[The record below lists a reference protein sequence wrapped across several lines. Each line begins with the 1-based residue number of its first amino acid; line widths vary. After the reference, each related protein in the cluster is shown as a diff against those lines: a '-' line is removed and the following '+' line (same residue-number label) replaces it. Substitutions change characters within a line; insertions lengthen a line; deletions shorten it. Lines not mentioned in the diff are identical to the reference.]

1 MAQRIGIQRL
11 IRPAIVA
18 CTILAA
24 TPVVDAS
31 DEQFGIVSFDS
42 VARRWNDV
50 LLESIRRDQ
59 ARPVVHA
66 RNLFHVSA
74 AMWDAWAMFDQ
85 DASPWLHAESAPT
98 VQNLGTF
105 RNHVIAHAAYGLVT
119 HRFQNSP
126 GFGTMSG
133 HYDDL
138 MIELGCDPTDSSLV
152 GSTAAAI
159 GNRIAASY
167 VLFGLSDGLNEAAN
181 YANQWYE
188 PINDPLLPPL
198 SGTQAIEFPDRW
210 QPLSLD
216 YYVDQSGHV
225 DVNGYPE
232 FLGPEWGHVTPFSLT
247 VDQRTDYHRDGNTYP
262 VYVDPGAPPRLD
274 PAGEQAFLE
283 GFEQVLHWSA
293 HLDPVDGV
301 MMDAS
306 PASIGNATLPVDP
319 FDVAAFYDVQ
329 NGGDLGAGH
338 ASNPVTGAPYDV
350 QMVPRA
356 DYARVLAE
364 FWADGPDSE
373 TPPGHWFAILNDVM
387 DHPSFERRLEGT
399 GPVLGRLEYDV
410 KAYFALGGCMHD
422 AAISAWGAKGW
433 YDYVRPISVIRW
445 MAENGQRTDANAAN
459 YHPRGLR
466 LIAGLVETI
475 TDASSAPG
483 ERHEHLR
490 GFADANLGRIAVQCW
505 RGPDYIGDPESTL
518 AGVGWI
524 LAEDWWPYQR
534 PTFVTPNFAGYVS
547 GHSTFSRAAAELLT
561 RLTGSPWFPGGMG
574 EYVAHAGE
582 FLVFEDGP
590 SVDVRLQWA
599 TYRDASDQCSLSRIW
614 GGIHPPADDLPGR
627 MMGIVIGPAAW
638 DHATTYFDAGG
649 SCDADFNQDGS
660 LDGGDLAM
668 LLADWGQSGPGVST
682 DLDQDGVV
690 GPGDLG
696 IFLSS
701 FGSSCP

>member
-1 MAQRIGIQRL
+1 MTQRPEIRRL
-11 IRPAIVA
+11 IAPAIVA
-18 CTILAA
+18 CTMFTGAA
-24 TPVVDAS
+24 AAS
-31 DEQFGIVSFDS
+31 PADHGFGGEPHDS
-42 VARRWNDV
+42 VARQWNEM
-50 LLESIRRDQ
+50 LLESIRKDR

-74 AMWDAWAMFDQ
+74 AMWDAWAMFDE
-85 DASPWLHAESAPT
+85 AATPWLHVESPPKVLDVEA
-98 VQNLGTF
+98 F
-105 RNHVIAHAAYGLVT
+105 RNRVMAHAAYGLVR
-119 HRFQNSP
+119 HRFTTSP
-126 GFGTMSG
+126 GFSTMAP

-138 MIELGCDPTDSSLV
+138 MVELGCDPSDLSTT
-152 GSTAAAI
+152 GKTAAAI

-167 VLFGLSDGLNEAAN
+167 VLFGLSDGANEAAD
-181 YANQWYE
+181 YANQWYQ

-198 SGTQAIEFPDRW
+198 SGTQSIGVPDRW

-216 YYVDQSGHV
+216 FYVDQSGHV

-247 VDQRTDYHRDGNTYP
+247 EAERVDYQRDGYDYP

-293 HLDPVDGV
+293 HLDPADGV
-301 MMDAS
+301 MIDAS
-306 PASIGNATLPVDP
+306 PASIGNATLPTDP
-319 FDVAAFYDVQ
+319 FDVPAFYDVE
-329 NGGDLGAGH
+329 NGGDLGTGH
-338 ASNPVTGAPYDV
+338 AANPVTGEPYAV

-387 DHPSFERRLEGT
+387 DHPSFERRLAGE
-399 GPVLGRLEYDV
+399 GPVLDPLEYDV

-422 AAISAWGAKGW
+422 AAIAAWSVKGW
-433 YDYVRPISVIRW
+433 YDYVRPISAIRW
-445 MAENGQRTDANAAN
+445 MAENGQRTDTTAAN

-466 LIAGLVETI
+466 LIPGLVETV
-475 TDASSAPG
+475 TSASSAPG

-490 GFADANLGRIAVQCW
+490 GIIGQNIGRIAVRCW
-505 RGPDYIGDPESTL
+505 RGPDAIGDPATTM

-547 GHSTFSRAAAELLT
+547 GHSTFSRAAAELMT
-561 RLTGSPWFPGGMG
+561 RLTGSPAFPGGMG
-574 EYVAHAGE
+574 EYVAEAGE
-582 FLVFEDGP
+582 FLVFEEGP

-627 MMGIVIGPAAW
+627 MMGVVIGPAAW
-638 DHATTYFDAGG
+638 AHATSHFGADR
-649 SCDADFNQDGS
+649 SCPCD
-660 LDGGDLAM
+660 LDGDATVGGTDLA
-668 LLADWGQSGPGVST
+668 LLFAEWSLTGTGLVGDV
-682 DLDQDGVV
+682 DDDGMV
-690 GPGDLG
+690 GPKDLG
-696 IFLSS
+696 LILSE
-701 FGSSCP
+701 FGSDC